1 MTIIS
6 GIFTNPFGEP
16 LANVT
21 LRLLARGTTSQSFS
35 GTNAAAVTAAD
46 GSYSMSVLV
55 GTYAVSAII
64 NRSEDYLGVIQ
75 VYSDSVD
82 GTLNEYLTSFNADEA
97 TPEVL
102 QEMQALLKEAQDA
115 AATAEAYA
123 LIPRGEFNAEAAYV
137 ANDLVEYAG
146 SEYRATADT
155 TGVAPPADPWEL
167 FVSAGADGADGADGE
182 QGEKGD
188 PGPANSLTIGTVTTL
203 DAGYAAT
210 AEITGDAPNQT
221 LNLGIPRGADGEV
234 PEGVLNYRGFWSPDE
249 TYNFGDVVKTS
260 GGVYEGL
267 YECAWGP
274 TTENPTDSIDWER
287 IAGYASSIDGTTSA
301 GGNLLYNRVD
311 DVPGGAYT
319 LQATGELSWTLNVS
333 GTCTIDI
340 ATLMSDANANPA
352 AVVRLVIV
360 AVKSLTVSLT
370 GASAWWQQDSG
381 HTPTA
386 PTFTV
391 DATQPLTVI
400 EVSRITNATEP
411 GALVRQVY
419 PVISDSV
426 QTINGIAPTAGNIAI
441 SAQTGY
447 YNKPST
453 NQTYTP
459 TGTVLVEAVYINED
473 KNSVSIDLSTI
484 AAKNSAGTLWPGY
497 ELRIFAFSSVAR
509 TLDFSGAAA
518 IRFNGDSAGG
528 KTISV
533 SLAANAAYVFSLY
546 PASTGSFWV
555 CQHAPVTLPEATAVT
570 ISK

>member
-123 LIPRGEFNAEAAYV
+123 LIPRGEFNADTAY
-137 ANDLVEYAG
+137 ATNDLVEYAG

-155 TGVAPPADPWEL
+155 TGVAPPSAPWQL
-167 FVSAGADGADGADGE
+167 FVSAGADGTDGVDGE
-182 QGEKGD
+182 PGEKGD
-188 PGPANSLTIGTVTTL
+188 TGPANTLTIGTVTTL
-203 DAGYAAT
+203 DAGAAAT

-234 PEGVLNYRGFWSPDE
+234 PEGVLNYRGFWSSGE
-249 TYNFGDVVKTS
+249 TYNVGDVVRTS

-267 YECAWGP
+267 YACAWGP
-274 TTENPTDSIDWER
+274 TTDNPADSIDWER
-287 IAGYASSIDGTTSA
+287 IAGYASSLDGMTSA
-301 GGNLLYNRVD
+301 SGDLLYNRVD
-311 DVPGGAYT
+311 SIPGGTYT
-319 LQATGELSWTLNVS
+319 LQAAGELSWTLNVS

-352 AVVRLVIV
+352 AVVRVVIV
-360 AVKSLTVSLT
+360 AVKALTVSLT

-400 EVSRITNATEP
+400 EISRITNATEP

-419 PVISDSV
+419 PLVASGTGV
-426 QTINGIAPTAGNIAI
+426 QTVNGVSPTNGNVTL

-447 YNKPST
+447 YSDST
-453 NQTYTP
+453 KAETYVPAGKVLIETCYAKLNAYGL
-459 TGTVLVEAVYINED
+459 TVNLGTI
-473 KNSVSIDLSTI
+473 
-484 AAKNSAGTLWPGY
+484 SALTTSGALQPGY
-497 ELRIFAFSSVAR
+497 TLRIFAYASTAQ
-509 TLDFSGAAA
+509 TLTFKGATTLRYNGSATSGSAA
-518 IRFNGDSAGG
+518 IQLSAGVG
-528 KTISV
+528 YLFELVAV
-533 SLAANAAYVFSLY
+533 SA
-546 PASTGSFWV
+546 GSFALS
-555 CQHAPVTLPEATAVT
+555 QLQPTTLPTAEVMV
-570 ISK
+570 SK

>member
-82 GTLNEYLTSFNADEA
+82 GTLNEYLTSFNPDEA

-102 QEMQALLKEAQDA
+102 QEMQELLKEAQDA

-123 LIPRGEFNAEAAYV
+123 LIPRGEYDADTAYTT
-137 ANDLVEYAG
+137 NDLVEYSG

-155 TGVAPPADPWEL
+155 TGVAPPAAPWQL
-167 FVSAGADGADGADGE
+167 FVSAGADGTDGE

-188 PGPANSLTIGTVTTL
+188 TGPANTLAIGTVTTL
-203 DAGYAAT
+203 DAGSSAT
-210 AEITGDAPNQT
+210 AEITGDAPTQT

-234 PEGVLNYRGFWSPDE
+234 PEGVMNYRDYWSPDE
-249 TYNFGDVVKTS
+249 TYNVGDVVRTS
-260 GGVYEGL
+260 GDEYEGL
-267 YECAWGP
+267 YVCGWGP
-274 TTENPTDSIDWER
+274 TTEKPTDSIDWYR
-287 IAGYASSIDGTTSA
+287 MAGNASSIDGMTSS
-301 GGNLLYNRVD
+301 GGDLLYNRVD
-311 DVPGGAYT
+311 SIPGGTYT
-319 LQATGELSWTLNVS
+319 LQAAGELSWTLNVS

-340 ATLMSDANANPA
+340 TTLMSDANANPA
-352 AVVRLVIV
+352 AVVRVVIV
-360 AVKSLTVSLT
+360 AVKALTVSLT

-400 EVSRITNATEP
+400 EISRITNATEP

-419 PVISDSV
+419 PLVASGTGV
-426 QTINGIAPTAGNIAI
+426 QTVNGVSPTNGNITL

-447 YNKPST
+447 YSDSAKAETYVPSGAVLIET
-453 NQTYTP
+453 CYAKLNTYGLTVNL
-459 TGTVLVEAVYINED
+459 GTVSSLTTTG
-473 KNSVSIDLSTI
+473 DLQ
-484 AAKNSAGTLWPGY
+484 PGY
-497 ELRIFAFSSVAR
+497 TLRIFAYASTAQVLAFKGAT
-509 TLDFSGAAA
+509 TL
-518 IRFNGDSAGG
+518 RFNGSATSGSASIQLAAGVGYLFELVAVSAG
-528 KTISV
+528 
-533 SLAANAAYVFSLY
+533 
-546 PASTGSFWV
+546 SFALS
-555 CQHAPVTLPEATAVT
+555 QLQPTTLPTAEVMV
-570 ISK
+570 SK

>member
-75 VYSDSVD
+75 VYSDSAD
-82 GTLNEYLTSFNADEA
+82 GTLNDFLTSFNQDEA

-102 QEMQALLKEAQDA
+102 QEMQELLKEAQDA

-123 LIPRGEFNAEAAYV
+123 LIPCGEFNADTAY
-137 ANDLVEYAG
+137 ATNDLVEYAG

-155 TGVAPPADPWEL
+155 AGVAPPENPWEL
-167 FVSAGADGADGADGE
+167 FVSAGADGQ

-188 PGPANSLTIGTVTTL
+188 TGPANSLSIGTVTTL
-203 DAGYAAT
+203 DAGSDAT

-221 LNLGIPRGADGEV
+221 LSLGIPRGADGEM
-234 PEGVLNYRGFWSPDE
+234 PEGVLNYREFWSPDE
-249 TYNFGDVVKTS
+249 TYNVGDVVKTS

-267 YECAWGP
+267 YECVWGP
-274 TTENPTDSIDWER
+274 TSENPTDSIDWER
-287 IAGYASSIDGTTSA
+287 IAGFASSIDGTTSA

-311 DVPGGAYT
+311 DVPGGTYT
-319 LQATGELSWTLNVS
+319 LQSTGELSWTLNVS

-340 ATLMSDANANPA
+340 ATLMSDTNANPA

-391 DATQPLTVI
+391 DATQPLTII

-426 QTINGIAPTAGNIAI
+426 QTINGNAPTAGNVAI

-453 NQTYTP
+453 NQTYAP
-459 TGTVLVEAVYINED
+459 TGAVLVEAVYINED

-484 AAKNSAGTLWPGY
+484 AAKNTNGTLWAGY
-497 ELRIFAFSSVAR
+497 ELRIFAFTSVAR
-509 TLDFSGAAA
+509 TLVISGATA
-518 IRFNGDSAGG
+518 IRFNGGASGTALS
-528 KTISV
+528 ISLV
-533 SLAANAAYVFSLY
+533 ANMPYVFSLF

-555 CQHAPVTLPEATAVT
+555 CQHAPLTLPDATAVT
-570 ISK
+570 VAK